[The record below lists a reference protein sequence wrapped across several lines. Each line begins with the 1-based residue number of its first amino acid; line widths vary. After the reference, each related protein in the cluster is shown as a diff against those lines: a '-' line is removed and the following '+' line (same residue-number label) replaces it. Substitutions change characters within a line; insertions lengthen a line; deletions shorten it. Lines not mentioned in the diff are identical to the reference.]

1 MSDTILV
8 VSPYKAE
15 YGPPQTLEHV
25 CRALAAA
32 GKRPV
37 CVVPP
42 GAHITEELRR
52 LDPPIRV
59 LEGLSTFPRTLNP
72 LRLARFFGDHVAAA
86 HRINEIAVEEDAQG
100 IYSISEAVFAGSL
113 AARQLDLASIVH
125 VIGMS
130 IRSPRWGGSVYV
142 RFLSRLTDQFLGC
155 SAAVA
160 EMLAGYGVNDERIT
174 VVHNGISVAA
184 VEASAELAPPTAHRG
199 LRVGMVAAYDPR
211 KGHELFVDA
220 AALVAREHPDA
231 RFYLIGGVLE
241 GQPES
246 VAFERR
252 VEELVRRAGLGDR
265 VERTGF
271 VPRPD
276 VYAWI
281 RAMDVVVV
289 PSRTEAFAHALLE
302 AMACERP
309 VVATGIEGNL
319 DAFVHGDSGLY
330 VEPRPDALARGVSSL
345 LSDPERRAAMGAA
358 AHDRVRML
366 FDLGVTLPAIGHTVA
381 YLLDARR
388 DALAEADGRPPEG
401 APQLA
406 HDEQR
411 V

>member
-1 MSDTILV
+1 MSGTVLV
-8 VSPYKAE
+8 VSPYRAE

-25 CRALAAA
+25 CRALAGA

-52 LDPPIRV
+52 LDVPVHELP
-59 LEGLSTFPRTLNP
+59 GLSTFPRTLNP
-72 LRLARFFGDHVAAA
+72 LRLATFFGDHVAAA
-86 HRINEIAVEEDAQG
+86 NWINGLAAREEAEA

-113 AARQLDLASIVH
+113 AARQMDIASIVH

-130 IRSPRWGGSVYV
+130 IRSPRWGGSIYV
-142 RFLSRLTDQFLGC
+142 RFLGRLTDQFVGC

-160 EMLAGYGVNDERIT
+160 EMLSGYGVPDERIT
-174 VVHNGISVAA
+174 VVHNGISVEG
-184 VEASAELAPPTAHRG
+184 VEASSSLPSPVAHDG
-199 LRVGMVAAYDPR
+199 PRVGMVAAYDPR
-211 KGHELFVDA
+211 KGHELFVEA
-220 AALVAREHPDA
+220 AAIVARQHPDA

-241 GQPES
+241 GQGES

-252 VEELVRRAGLGDR
+252 VRELVLRHGLEHR
-265 VERTGF
+265 VEAVGF
-271 VPRPD
+271 VQRPE

-281 RAMDVVVV
+281 RALDVVVV

-302 AMACERP
+302 AMACDRA

-319 DAFVHGDSGLY
+319 DAFVDGHSGLY
-330 VEPRPDALARGVSSL
+330 AEPTPEGVAGGVSAL
-345 LSDPERRAAMGAA
+345 LADPPRREAMGAA

-366 FDLGVTLPAIGHTVA
+366 FDLRVTLPAIGHTVA

-388 DALAEADGRPPEG
+388 LSLADADGGGAER

-406 HDEQR
+406 EGEPR
-411 V
+411 L